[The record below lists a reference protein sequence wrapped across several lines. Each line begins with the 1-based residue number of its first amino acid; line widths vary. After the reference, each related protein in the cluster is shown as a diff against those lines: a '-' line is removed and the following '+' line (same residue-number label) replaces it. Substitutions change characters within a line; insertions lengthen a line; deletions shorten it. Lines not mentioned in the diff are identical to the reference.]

1 MSKAKFWV
9 RVIRFDLYNK
19 KKIYVS
25 GALGGNDFLCKKV
38 TAYIG
43 KSELELE
50 MSKNKGIEIRTMYAA
65 LGIKA
70 DEEIAISILL
80 DDEWKAY
87 NKLLLRFYDENGE
100 SVTYTI
106 ATGLLKKIENDI
118 NYNVDEVKWEGDCFK
133 FRGWAIADEKVD
145 VSFWNN
151 GKKLDADI
159 EWHIR
164 NDVLSEYPEINQGQR
179 VGVSATIPMKKK
191 AFFEVIFTTSS
202 NTIHYKVGDGILQ
215 DMTVHNGP
223 VKKLLLS
230 LKRYGIK
237 TTFRKIKRRYFS
249 EGNVKYKKWIHAH
262 EPGKEELAIQRNAK
276 FSKNYKFS
284 IVVPL
289 YRTPKKYLTEMIQ
302 SVIDQ
307 TYGNWE
313 LCLAD
318 GSKNSSEESSP
329 LSTILKEYVNKDKRI
344 KIVELEKNSGIS
356 ENTNAAIKMAT
367 GDFVVFGDHDDTFA
381 PNALYECAKLL
392 ENDDNVEII
401 YTDEDKI
408 NMSGKKRFDPHF
420 KSDFNIDLLCSI
432 NYICHLFVVKNNILK
447 DVGFLD
453 KEYDGAQDH
462 DFILRCVEKT
472 DKIYHIPKI
481 LYHWRCHENSTAEN
495 PESKLYAFE
504 AGKKAVE
511 AHYKRVGI
519 PATTEDG
526 PFYGTYRTVYHWKE
540 NPLISI
546 IIPNKDHV
554 DDLQKCI
561 DSIETKSEY
570 RNYEYII
577 VENNSCDETLNYYK
591 KLEKENSKV
600 KVVYYKGGFNYS
612 AINNYGSKYASGE
625 YLLLLNNDTEIIN
638 PDCLN
643 EMLGYCMREDVGI
656 VGAKLYYED
665 DTVQHAGVVVGFGGI
680 AGHTFIGFGKNE
692 PGYFNRLVCAQDY
705 SAVTAACLMTKKT
718 IFEAVGGLTEEFKV
732 AFNDI
737 DYCMKV
743 RDLGKLVVYN
753 PYAQLHHY
761 ESKSR
766 GSEDTPEKIKRF
778 QNETKLF
785 NDRWPEIFEKGDPY
799 YNPNLSLDRS
809 DFGIKE

>member
-87 NKLLLRFYDENGE
+87 NKLLLQFYDENGE

-164 NDVLSEYPEINQGQR
+164 NDVLSEYPEINQEQR
-179 VGVSATIPMKKK
+179 VGISATIPMKKK
-191 AFFEVIFTTSS
+191 AFFEVRFTTSS

-289 YRTPKKYLTEMIQ
+289 YRTPKKYLAEMIQ

-638 PDCLN
+638 PDCLD

-705 SAVTAACLMTKKT
+705 SAVTAACLMTKKS

-743 RDLGKLVVYN
+743 RALGKLVVYN

>member
-191 AFFEVIFTTSS
+191 AFFEVRFTTSS
-202 NTIHYKVGDGILQ
+202 NTINYKVGDGILQ

-289 YRTPKKYLTEMIQ
+289 YRTSKKYLTEMIQ

-705 SAVTAACLMTKKT
+705 SAVTAACLMTKKS